1 MRKIYQFP
9 RLLLLFGLIGYSG
22 GCSPTVEIHQADA
35 DFILKTVSTHIGS
48 EGVLVNFWATW
59 CEPCVEEFP
68 MIVELS
74 REYASQ
80 GLVVYFVSVDWL
92 DEQAQVL
99 TFLKEH
105 GVTGLSFIKDQ
116 DSNEFID
123 TISKQWTG
131 AIPFTIVFGKSS
143 GNVVDLWEG
152 KESKERFVSAIKKSI
167 NESMGGS

>member
-1 MRKIYQFP
+1 MERFYQFP
-9 RLLLLFGLIGYSG
+9 LLLLLFSLIGFSG
-22 GCSPTVEIHQADA
+22 GCSPTVEIHQTDA
-35 DFILKTVSTHIGS
+35 DFILKTVSTHTGS

-80 GLVVYFVSVDWL
+80 GLAVYFVSVDWL
-92 DEQAQVL
+92 DEQAQVS

-123 TISKQWTG
+123 AISKQWTG

-152 KESKERFVSAIKKSI
+152 KESKERFESAIKKALS
-167 NESMGGS
+167 ESMGGS